1 MKEDTNRTRDGNSHG
16 NMHRMKKV
24 AALLVVFT
32 MAALL
37 ASCAEDTG
45 DATGSSAAAPSGS
58 GTSMEG
64 TTGGT
69 TMSGT
74 TMGGT
79 TTGAMMGGETTD
91 GTTMSGTTS
100 ESPTMSTTGDETT
113 AGTTM
118 GGTTSGATSGDT
130 LTSIQSIV
138 SETDKAS
145 LAGRR
150 VQLEGVEVRSS
161 IGNAG
166 FLAGSPGADQILVVP
181 AEQVNAE
188 QGQTA
193 NIEGTL
199 REVPGIS
206 EAQQQLGVSEE
217 VAALIQSQVVYL
229 DAEQVQ

>member
-1 MKEDTNRTRDGNSHG
+1 MKEDTNHTLHGNSRGNSH
-16 NMHRMKKV
+16 RIKKV
-24 AALLVVFT
+24 AALLVVSA

-37 ASCAEDTG
+37 ASCADDTG
-45 DATGSSAAAPSGS
+45 DTTGSSAAAPSGS
-58 GTSMEG
+58 GTTMEGTTGGTTMGGG

-74 TMGGT
+74 TSESSTMS
-79 TTGAMMGGETTD
+79 TTGGE
-91 GTTMSGTTS
+91 
-100 ESPTMSTTGDETT
+100 TTGDETT

-118 GGTTSGATSGDT
+118 GGTTSGTTSGDT

-161 IGNAG
+161 IGNTG
-166 FLAGSPGADQILVVP
+166 FLAGSPGADQVLVVP

-199 REVPGIS
+199 REVPDIPG
-206 EAQQQLGVSEE
+206 AQQQFGVSEE

-229 DAEQVQ
+229 DAQQVQ

>member
-1 MKEDTNRTRDGNSHG
+1 MKEDTNHTLRGNSHG
-16 NMHRMKKV
+16 NSRRIKKV
-24 AALLVVFT
+24 AALLVVSA

-45 DATGSSAAAPSGS
+45 DTTGSSAAAPSG
-58 GTSMEG
+58 
-64 TTGGT
+64 
-69 TMSGT
+69 SGT

-79 TTGAMMGGETTD
+79 TTGAMMGGGTTG

-100 ESPTMSTTGDETT
+100 ESSTMSTTGGETTGDETT
-113 AGTTM
+113 AGTTS
-118 GGTTSGATSGDT
+118 GTTSGDT

-161 IGNAG
+161 IGNTG
-166 FLAGSPGADQILVVP
+166 FLAGSPGADQVLVVP
-181 AEQVNAE
+181 AEQMNAE